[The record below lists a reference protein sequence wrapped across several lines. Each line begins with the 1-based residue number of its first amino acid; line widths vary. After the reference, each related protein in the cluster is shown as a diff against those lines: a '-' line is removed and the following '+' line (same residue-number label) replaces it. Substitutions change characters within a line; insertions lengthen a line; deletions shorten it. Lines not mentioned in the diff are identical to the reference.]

1 MGVVAA
7 LNPIT
12 FVSSALAPA
21 VVLSGCAVLI
31 SATETKYSDLITR
44 LRTLNEE
51 RRALMLS
58 TGLST
63 EQLSRRE
70 SLDRQ
75 LALIFRRARHL
86 RDATVML
93 FVAVFLIIVTC
104 FFIALQQDLGWPW
117 LQVATKAIF
126 LGSIGMIFAG
136 LIEQFMEL
144 RLSFRVVRYE
154 LELFDQESTRHAEA
168 RFRGV

>member
-1 MGVVAA
+1 M
-7 LNPIT
+7 NPTT
-12 FVSSALAPA
+12 FVTSALAPA

-51 RRALMLS
+51 RRLLTLTEDLS
-58 TGLST
+58 SG
-63 EQLSRRE
+63 QLSRRE

-86 RDATVML
+86 RDASVML
-93 FVAVFLIIVTC
+93 FVAVFMIIVTC
-104 FFIALQQDLGWPW
+104 FFLALQQDLGWGW
-117 LQVATKAIF
+117 LRVGTKATF
-126 LGSIGMIFAG
+126 LGSIAMIFAG
-136 LIEQFMEL
+136 LIEQFLEL

-154 LELFDQESTRHAEA
+154 LELFDEASARDAEA
-168 RFRGV
+168 RFRIV

>member
-1 MGVVAA
+1 M
-7 LNPIT
+7 NPTT
-12 FVSSALAPA
+12 FVTSALAPA

-51 RRALMLS
+51 RRLLTLTEDLS
-58 TGLST
+58 P

-86 RDATVML
+86 RDASVML
-93 FVAVFLIIVTC
+93 FVAVFMIIVTC
-104 FFIALQQDLGWPW
+104 FFLALQQDLGWSW
-117 LQVATKAIF
+117 LRVGTKATF
-126 LGSIGMIFAG
+126 LGSIAMIFAG
-136 LIEQFMEL
+136 LIEQFLEL

-154 LELFDQESTRHAEA
+154 LELFDEASARDAEA
-168 RFRGV
+168 RFRIV

>member
-1 MGVVAA
+1 MAVI
-7 LNPIT
+7 NPTT

-31 SATETKYSDLITR
+31 STSETKYSDLITR

-51 RRALMLS
+51 RRALRNTRLLS
-58 TGLST
+58 A
-63 EQLSRRE
+63 EQTRRRE

-75 LALIFRRARHL
+75 LALIFRRARHM

-117 LQVATKAIF
+117 LRVATKATF
-126 LGSIGMIFAG
+126 LASIGMIFAG
-136 LIEQFMEL
+136 LIEQFLEL

-154 LELFDQESTRHAEA
+154 LELFDEESTRHAEA
-168 RFRGV
+168 RFRDV

>member
-1 MGVVAA
+1 MAVI
-7 LNPIT
+7 NPIQ

-31 SATETKYSDLITR
+31 SATESKYSDLITR

-51 RRALMLS
+51 RRRLRHLDVL
-58 TGLST
+58 TLD
-63 EQLSRRE
+63 QRRRLE

-86 RDATVML
+86 RDASVML

-104 FFIALQQDLGWPW
+104 FFIALQQDLGWGW
-117 LQVATKAIF
+117 LHVGTKATF
-126 LGSIGMIFAG
+126 LASIAMIFAG
-136 LIEQFMEL
+136 LIEQFLEL

-154 LELFDQESTRHAEA
+154 LELFDPESARDAEA
-168 RFRGV
+168 RFKVV

>member
-1 MGVVAA
+1 MMAA
-7 LNPIT
+7 FNPTAFI
-12 FVSSALAPA
+12 SSALAPA

-31 SATETKYSDLITR
+31 SNSQTKYSDLITR

-51 RRALMLS
+51 RRSLRNTRLLS
-58 TGLST
+58 L
-63 EQLSRRE
+63 EQTRRRE

-75 LALIFRRARHL
+75 LALIFRRARHM

-93 FVAVFLIIVTC
+93 YLAVFLIIVTC
-104 FFIALQQDLGWPW
+104 FFIALQNELPWPW
-117 LQVATKAIF
+117 LRLAAKGTF
-126 LGSIGMIFAG
+126 LASIAMIFAG
-136 LIEQFMEL
+136 IIEEFLEL

-154 LELFDQESTRHAEA
+154 MELFDEEAARHAEA

>member
-1 MGVVAA
+1 MSA
-7 LNPIT
+7 LNPTT
-12 FVSSALAPA
+12 FVTSALAPA

-51 RRALMLS
+51 RRELS
-58 TGLST
+58 NVEDHSP
-63 EQLSRRE
+63 EQLRRRE

-86 RDATVML
+86 RDASVML
-93 FVAVFLIIVTC
+93 FVAVFMIIVTC
-104 FFIALQQDLGWPW
+104 FFLALQQDLGWGW
-117 LQVATKAIF
+117 LRVGTKATF
-126 LGSIGMIFAG
+126 LASIAMIFAG
-136 LIEQFMEL
+136 LIEQFLEL
-144 RLSFRVVRYE
+144 RISFRVVRYE
-154 LELFDQESTRHAEA
+154 LELFDEASIRDAEA

>member
-1 MGVVAA
+1 M
-7 LNPIT
+7 NPTT
-12 FVSSALAPA
+12 FVTAALAPA

-51 RRALMLS
+51 RRLLGNFEDLS
-58 TGLST
+58 S

-86 RDATVML
+86 RDASVML
-93 FVAVFLIIVTC
+93 FVAVFMIIVTC
-104 FFIALQQDLGWPW
+104 FFLALQQDLGWGW
-117 LQVATKAIF
+117 LRVGTKATF
-126 LGSIGMIFAG
+126 LGSIAMIFAG
-136 LIEQFMEL
+136 LIEQFLEL

-154 LELFDQESTRHAEA
+154 LELFDEASARDAEA
-168 RFRGV
+168 RFRIV

>member
-1 MGVVAA
+1 VIAA
-7 LNPIT
+7 FDPTT
-12 FVSSALAPA
+12 FVTSALAPA

-51 RRALMLS
+51 RRALRAAPTLS
-58 TGLST
+58 AD
-63 EQLSRRE
+63 QNSRRE

-75 LALIFRRARHL
+75 LALIFRRAHHM
-86 RDATVML
+86 RDASVML
-93 FVAVFLIIVTC
+93 FVAVFMILITC
-104 FFIALQQDLGWPW
+104 FFIALQNELAWPW
-117 LQVATKAIF
+117 LRMATKGTF
-126 LGSIGMIFAG
+126 LASIGMIFAG
-136 LIEQFMEL
+136 LIEHFLEL

-154 LELFDQESTRHAEA
+154 LELFDDESLRHAEA

>member
-1 MGVVAA
+1 MAA
-7 LNPIT
+7 LNPIQ

-31 SATETKYSDLITR
+31 SATESKYSDLITR

-51 RRALMLS
+51 RRELS
-58 TGLST
+58 HVEVHT
-63 EQLSRRE
+63 EEQKRRIE

-86 RDATVML
+86 RDASVMF

-104 FFIALQQDLGWPW
+104 FFLALQQDLGWAW
-117 LQVATKAIF
+117 LNAATKGTF
-126 LGSIGMIFAG
+126 LASIAMIFAG
-136 LIEQFMEL
+136 LIEQFLEL

-154 LELFDQESTRHAEA
+154 LELFDEASTRDAEA
-168 RFRGV
+168 RFRVV